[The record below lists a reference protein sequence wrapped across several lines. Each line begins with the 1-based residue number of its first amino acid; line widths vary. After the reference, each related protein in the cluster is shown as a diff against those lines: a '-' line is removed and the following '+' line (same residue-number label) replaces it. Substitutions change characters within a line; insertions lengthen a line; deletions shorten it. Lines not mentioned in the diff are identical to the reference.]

1 MAREGNSDPIPIDI
15 ILDILSRSST
25 KEIARFG
32 LASKFCASILNSQ
45 NFTELFL
52 TRSLTSQPR
61 LLFAIKNSGDWCFY
75 SSPQLHNLDE
85 NHSLV
90 VSADLHMQL
99 PGDMG
104 SEICGPVS
112 GLFYFPNMR
121 RSEVPV
127 ICNPSTGQYAR
138 LPQLKRKRDSRSLLG
153 YDPIG
158 KRYKVSNIRN
168 SIYGASN
175 EEGHIMTLGTGK
187 MSWRKLHCPE
197 NHYPIGEGVCID
209 GVLYYIAGQAKGVK
223 LACFD
228 VRNENFRFLK
238 TDSIIRKL
246 LVSSSST
253 SSSTKL
259 IKYKGKLGVISWRWD
274 SYVYGRARLCLQ
286 ILEDAQDQKW
296 LEHRYTFPVNIV
308 VKGDVSVVGVTATN
322 EIILSMDYTSK
333 AFFVFYFNPERR
345 TLERVRVQGFE
356 AFEKPNRVY
365 TFVDYAEDF
374 KFITESS

>member
-1 MAREGNSDPIPIDI
+1 MEREGNSDPIPIDI

-25 KEIARFG
+25 KEIATFG
-32 LASKFCASILNSQ
+32 LASKLCASILNSQ
-45 NFTELFL
+45 DFTELFL

-61 LLFAIKNSGDWCFY
+61 LLFAIKNSGDWRFY
-75 SSPQLHNLDE
+75 SSPQLHNPDE

-127 ICNPSTGQYAR
+127 IC
-138 LPQLKRKRDSRSLLG
+138 
-153 YDPIG
+153 
-158 KRYKVSNIRN
+158 
-168 SIYGASN
+168 
-175 EEGHIMTLGTGK
+175 
-187 MSWRKLHCPE
+187 
-197 NHYPIGEGVCID
+197 EGVCID

-228 VRNENFRFLK
+228 VRNENF
-238 TDSIIRKL
+238 
-246 LVSSSST
+246 
-253 SSSTKL
+253 
-259 IKYKGKLGVISWRWD
+259 SWRWD
-274 SYVYGRARLCLQ
+274 SYDYGEARCELRLCLQ

-296 LEHRYTFPVNIV
+296 LKRRYTFPVNIV

-333 AFFVFYFNPERR
+333 AFFVFYFNPERS